1 MLKDEFE
8 KLYNEYDQIL
18 APIIAKIINDNCK
31 YCKISEK
38 IKWGWNYDQNL
49 SIMATCDRNNNLIQI
64 NLFSVIKAYKE
75 KLLII
80 VEYFVVHEIRHIFQ
94 NIKIKEHKAG
104 ICNDINSNLVEKW
117 IYENE
122 HYEKALD
129 INNNENPKYFMQNC
143 EIDAYAFS
151 YALMKHK
158 YKDVSYL
165 YVPQY
170 YGAEFYN
177 IVNDWL
183 ECFKNEIEN

>member
-18 APIIAKIINDNCK
+18 APIIAKIINDNYK

-94 NIKIKEHKAG
+94 NIKIKEHKAC

-122 HYEKALD
+122 HYEKVLD
-129 INNNENPKYFMQNC
+129 INNNENPKYFMQ
-143 EIDAYAFS
+143 IAK
-151 YALMKHK
+151 LMHMH
-158 YKDVSYL
+158 
-165 YVPQY
+165 
-170 YGAEFYN
+170 FHMH
-177 IVNDWL
+177 
-183 ECFKNEIEN
+183 

>member
-1 MLKDEFE
+1 
-8 KLYNEYDQIL
+8 
-18 APIIAKIINDNCK
+18 
-31 YCKISEK
+31 
-38 IKWGWNYDQNL
+38 
-49 SIMATCDRNNNLIQI
+49 MATCDRNNNLIKI

-122 HYEKALD
+122 HYEKVLD

-143 EIDAYAFS
+143 FIDAYAFS

-158 YKDVSYL
+158 YKDVSCL

-170 YGAEFYN
+170 YGAEFCN
-177 IVNDWL
+177 IVNYWL
-183 ECFKNEIEN
+183 EYFKNEIEN